1 MANGDLT
8 IELDK
13 KDYERM
19 QKMLSQLSEV
29 DKKATI
35 QRALSAGA
43 KLMQAAGKS
52 NLEQKNK
59 VKTGNLK
66 KSFGLRVMKK
76 KAYALAGF
84 KRPGGAHAHLID
96 GGTVQRY
103 TKRGLYRGSISKG
116 KPKSGSLFWTEAV
129 QSQGQAALNKIM
141 DAIYQS
147 LEDIARRNT

>member
-52 NLEQKNK
+52 NLAQRNK
-59 VKTGNLK
+59 VHTGNLK

-84 KRPGGAHAHLID
+84 KRPGGAHVHLID
-96 GGTVQRY
+96 HGTA
-103 TKRGLYRGSISKG
+103 KRWTSRGYYRGSVSKG
-116 KPKSGSLFWTEAV
+116 SPNTGSRFWSDAV
-129 QSQGQAALNKIM
+129 KTQGPAAMNKVM
-141 DAIYQS
+141 DAIYRS
-147 LEDIARRNT
+147 LDEITRRN